1 MHHTAKVYLVNIMGM
16 GKTHGLWVRVS
27 VGMGVGIYFDTHGP
41 TYTHALSIHI
51 QNQSLIKLVN
61 NKDIL
66 RKALKDDLKSDKTS
80 FI

>member
-1 MHHTAKVYLVNIMGM
+1 
-16 GKTHGLWVRVS
+16 
-27 VGMGVGIYFDTHGP
+27 MGVGIYFDTHEP

-51 QNQSLIKLVN
+51 KSQSLIKLVN